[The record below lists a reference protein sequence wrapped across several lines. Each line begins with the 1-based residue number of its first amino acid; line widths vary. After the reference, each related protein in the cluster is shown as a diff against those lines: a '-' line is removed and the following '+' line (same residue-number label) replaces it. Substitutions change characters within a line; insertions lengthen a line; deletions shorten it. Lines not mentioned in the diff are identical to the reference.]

1 MAISSHS
8 TLDYLFI
15 YLFNQGMDDART
27 RRLFSMLQSSG
38 PLPARALARDL
49 GVSQPT
55 MSRLLAAAGDRVLRI
70 GRARATRYALARD
83 VVRAGHR
90 WPLYRIGADARPA
103 LLGEL
108 RALAGEGFHFAPE
121 RPLPSFLPGDFA
133 DGLFPGLP
141 WFLDDQRPQGFLGR
155 AFVRRVAADIGA
167 PDDLLR
173 WRADDVLLGLLR
185 HGHDQPGDLVLGEQA
200 LQDALRLAL
209 STDDALAPGERDAHY
224 PRQAEAALRGDA
236 VGSSA
241 AGEQPK
247 FLATLREPGGLRSLV
262 VKFSERTG
270 VPAGRRWADLLHCE
284 RIASDILS
292 KHGITAA
299 RSEVFEAGGRVFLES
314 TRFDRTPVRGRRGF
328 VSLAAV
334 DAACHG
340 HGRIDWWRYAAEL
353 ERDGWI
359 DAADARRL
367 RVLGWFGALIGNSDM
382 HLGNAGLLLVDDRP
396 LALAPAYDMLPM
408 MFRPAT
414 SGEVVER
421 EFQVAPPLPEQLA
434 EWTEAA
440 GAAAGFWGAV
450 VDSEDIS
457 TPFRGIAGRAG
468 DAVARALAVH
478 AG

>member
-1 MAISSHS
+1 
-8 TLDYLFI
+8 
-15 YLFNQGMDDART
+15 MDDGRSQ
-27 RRLFSMLQSSG
+27 RLFSRLGTSG
-38 PLPARALARDL
+38 PLPARALAREL

-70 GRARATRYALARD
+70 GRARATRYALTRD
-83 VVRAGHR
+83 IGRAGHR

-108 RALAGEGFHFAPE
+108 RALAGESFHFAPE

-155 AFVRRVAADIGA
+155 SFVRRVAADIGA

-173 WRADDVLLGLLR
+173 WRPDDVLLALLR

-200 LQDALRLAL
+200 LQDALQLTL
-209 STDDALAPGERDAHY
+209 SADDALAPRERDAHY
-224 PRQAEAALRGDA
+224 PRQAEAALRGDP
-236 VGSSA
+236 VGWSA

-247 FLATLREPGGLRSLV
+247 FLATLREPGGLRSLI
-262 VKFSERTG
+262 VKFSERTD
-270 VPAGRRWADLLHCE
+270 VPAGRRWGDLLHCE

-292 KHGITAA
+292 AHGIAAA
-299 RSEVFEAGGRVFLES
+299 RSAVLEAGGRVFLES
-314 TRFDRTPVRGRRGF
+314 TRFDRTPVRGRHGF
-328 VSLAAV
+328 VSLAAI
-334 DAACHG
+334 DAAFHG

-353 ERDGWI
+353 ARDGWM

-382 HLGNAGLLLVDDRP
+382 HLGNAGLLLADDRP

-421 EFQVAPPLPEQLA
+421 EFRVTPPLPEQLA

-440 GAAAGFWGAV
+440 GAAAAFWAAV
-450 VDSEDIS
+450 ADCMDIS
-457 TPFRGIAGRAG
+457 APFRGIAGRAA
-468 DAVARALAVH
+468 DALVRAVAIH